1 MPHQNVRSACAIAQ
15 WAQGK
20 NNFISPQ
27 YSDSASD
34 GAPSSEELSPSSDE
48 DDTAAH
54 RLYNIHKGISKKQ
67 KIKNLKAPYTGDS
80 QATKFCRQKHWKE
93 AAKGCKKLDG
103 YFPSFTANSIRLR
116 CCGVSWSTVSLYL
129 LTDNATLII
138 MTGYHNF
145 SDGTFMTAKW
155 LIPECL
161 NMCDTL
167 TIRRFFRKSWQYM
180 DSYRW
185 AFPCTLY

>member
-1 MPHQNVRSACAIAQ
+1 MPRQNIRSARAIAQ

-48 DDTAAH
+48 DDTTVH
-54 RLYNIHKGISKKQ
+54 RLYNIPKGTSKKR
-67 KIKNLKAPYTGDS
+67 KTKNTKAPYTGDS

-103 YFPSFTANSIRLR
+103 YFPSFTANSIR
-116 CCGVSWSTVSLYL
+116 VTVQLDES
-129 LTDNATLII
+129 
-138 MTGYHNF
+138 
-145 SDGTFMTAKW
+145 
-155 LIPECL
+155 
-161 NMCDTL
+161 
-167 TIRRFFRKSWQYM
+167 
-180 DSYRW
+180 
-185 AFPCTLY
+185 